1 MLFIGSL
8 FQKLLNTSEN
18 LKNNEVFLKL
28 FIIIFTYCHCIYLK
42 GFMKLPSVNYFIN
55 WTLLLV
61 LTLLAFG
68 FNSKKEEVLNSNKA
82 LYMSNTVVIKL
93 KVKPLAKSDRS
104 ILLSDNLNKALNEFK
119 LNSTR
124 SFLQNNNS
132 GTPLDRI
139 IIVKY
144 NSNQDPRFVAK
155 QLSALKEVEWAEP
168 KFVYPVVDFTPN
180 DPSYGSQYSLPLI
193 KAPAAWNIIQG
204 DTSVIIGIVDTGVD
218 WSHPDL
224 AANIWHNWGET
235 PDNGFDDDNNG
246 YIDDVRGWDFGGL
259 GNSDGIPTPD
269 NNPIEDR
276 PDHGTHVAGIVSAV
290 TNNGIGV
297 ASIGFKCKIMPVKTS
312 QDNVRASDGGA
323 LISFGFEGI
332 VYAADNHARVI
343 NCSWGGAGYSLLGQE
358 TINYALSRG
367 ALVVCAAGNDNS
379 SDLFYPADYDGVLS
393 VAATGSNDIKAS
405 YSNYGEKIG
414 VCAPGSGIYSTWQPD
429 TYATLTGTSMASPL
443 AAGVAALVTGKFP
456 QYNSEQVR
464 EQVRINCDNISSL
477 NPGYTNLLGTGRVNA
492 FNSVSNVNS
501 ESVRAIQVAFS
512 DEAPG
517 GNNNGVLEPGETITV
532 NIQFKNYLSPATS
545 LAVSLE
551 SKNSYST
558 IVNGVLTEGAV
569 GTLQT
574 FDNNSSKFTFK
585 LSQSLP
591 SNTPLD
597 FLLHFSDGSYSD
609 FQWIS
614 VVGNPNYATQVGNDI
629 SLTITSAGNLG
640 FNDYP
645 NNQQGIGFHYSGG
658 PNYMFEGALMLA
670 NSSMRVVDVAR
681 DSTQNEEKISFLN
694 VQPFKI
700 STPGNISDIQGM
712 TVFNDNIAANKLGV
726 NVKFQSYSFIDPAD
740 KNYIILR
747 YTITNTSGAA
757 ISNLYS
763 GLYFDWDMIEGS
775 GDNDLTS
782 YDNSGN
788 FGYVHHQGLNP
799 DTTIGIGLLS
809 ANNYGFY
816 AILNSTFGYTDKEK
830 WTSLSSGLTNTS
842 AGPADIAN
850 VTSSGPYNIPSGG
863 SIDVAFAIAADINL
877 QNLRTAFANARS
889 KYNFILTSVKD
900 NINPLPYKFELTQN
914 YPNPFNPSTTIKFSV
929 PSESHVILKIYDMLG
944 REVRTLLNEEKAP
957 GNYSVNF
964 IAGNLPS
971 GVYLYKLTAG
981 NYTNVKKLILIK

>member
-1 MLFIGSL
+1 
-8 FQKLLNTSEN
+8 
-18 LKNNEVFLKL
+18 
-28 FIIIFTYCHCIYLK
+28 
-42 GFMKLPSVNYFIN
+42 MKLQSGNYFIN

-61 LTLLAFG
+61 LPLLTFG
-68 FNSKKEEVLNSNKA
+68 FNSKKEVVLNSNNA
-82 LYMSNTVVIKL
+82 LYISNTVVIKL
-93 KVKPLAKSDRS
+93 KAKPLAKSDRS
-104 ILLSDNLNKALNEFK
+104 IILSDNVAQSLNEFK

-155 QLSALKEVEWAEP
+155 QLSELKEVEWAEP

-180 DPSYGSQYSLPLI
+180 DPGYSTQYSLPLI

-224 AANIWHNWGET
+224 AANIWRNWGEN
-235 PDNGFDDDNNG
+235 PDNGIDDDNNG

-259 GNSDGIPTPD
+259 GNSDLTPTPD
-269 NNPIEDR
+269 NNPMEDQ
-276 PDHGTHVAGIVSAV
+276 PDHGTNVAGIASAV

-297 ASIGFKCKIMPVKTS
+297 ASIGFRCKIMSVKTS
-312 QDNVRASDGGA
+312 QDNVRTSNGGA

-358 TINYALSRG
+358 TINYALSKG

-393 VAATGSNDIKAS
+393 VAATGSNDVRAS
-405 YSNYGEKIG
+405 YSNYGHGIS

-456 QYNSEQVR
+456 QYTPEQVR
-464 EQVRINCDNISSL
+464 EQVRVNCDDISSL
-477 NPGYTNLLGTGRVNA
+477 NPEYVNLLGTGRVNA

-501 ESVRAIQVAFS
+501 ESVRAIQVAFF

-551 SKNSYST
+551 NYNSYST
-558 IVNGVLTEGAV
+558 VVNGNFSVGTM

-574 FDNNSSKFTFK
+574 FDNSSSKFTFT

-591 SNTPLD
+591 SNIPLD

-614 VVGNPNYATQVGNDI
+614 AIGNPNYATQTGNNV
-629 SLTITSAGNLG
+629 SLTINSAGNLG

-645 NNQQGIGFHYSGG
+645 NNQQGTGFHYSGG

-670 NSSMRVVDVAR
+670 NSSMRVVDVVR
-681 DSTQNEEKISFLN
+681 DSMQTEEKKSFQN
-694 VQPFKI
+694 VQPFNI
-700 STPGNISDIQGM
+700 SIPGNVSNIQGM
-712 TVFNDNIAANKLGV
+712 TVFNDDIATNKLGV

-747 YTITNTSGAA
+747 YSITNTSGAA
-757 ISNLYS
+757 ISNLYA

-782 YDNSGN
+782 YDSTGN
-788 FGYVHHQGLNP
+788 FGFVHHLGSNP
-799 DTTIGIGLLS
+799 DTTIGVGLLS

-830 WTSLSSGLTNTS
+830 WTALSSGFTNTS

-850 VTSSGPYNIPSGG
+850 VTSSGPYNIPPDDT
-863 SIDVAFAIAADINL
+863 IDVAFAISADINL
-877 QNLRTAFANARS
+877 QNLRTAFANARI
-889 KYNFILTSVKD
+889 KYNSIFPSPKD
-900 NINPLPYKFELTQN
+900 SIKPVPYIFELAQN
-914 YPNPFNPSTTIKFSV
+914 YPNPFNPSTTIKFSI

-957 GNYSVNF
+957 GNYSANF
-964 IAGNLPS
+964 LAGNLPS

-981 NYTNVKKLILIK
+981 NYTIAKKLVLLK

>member
-1 MLFIGSL
+1 
-8 FQKLLNTSEN
+8 
-18 LKNNEVFLKL
+18 
-28 FIIIFTYCHCIYLK
+28 
-42 GFMKLPSVNYFIN
+42 MKLPFANYLVK

-61 LTLLAFG
+61 LPLLAFG
-68 FNSKKEEVLNSNKA
+68 FNSKKEILLKSNNA

-93 KVKPLAKSDRS
+93 KAKPLAKSDRS
-104 ILLSDNLNKALNEFK
+104 ILLTDNVTQALNEFN

-132 GTPLDRI
+132 GTGLDRI

-144 NSNQDPRFVAK
+144 NSNQDPHFVAK

-168 KFVYPVVDFTPN
+168 KFVYPVFDFTPN

-224 AANIWHNWGET
+224 AANIWHKWGET
-235 PDNGFDDDNNG
+235 PGNGIDDDHNG

-259 GNSDGIPTPD
+259 GNSDGTPTPD

-297 ASIGFKCKIMPVKTS
+297 SSIGFKCKIMPVKTS
-312 QDNVRASDGGA
+312 QDNVRDSTGGA

-358 TINYALSRG
+358 TINYALSKG

-379 SDLFYPADYDGVLS
+379 SALFYPADYDGVLS
-393 VAATGSNDIKAS
+393 VAATDNSDIKAF
-405 YSNYGEKIG
+405 YSNYGHGIS

-429 TYATLTGTSMASPL
+429 TYKTLTGTSMASPL
-443 AAGVAALVTGKFP
+443 AAGVAALVTAKFP
-456 QYNSEQVR
+456 QYIAEQVR
-464 EQVRINCDNISSL
+464 EQVRVNCDDISSL
-477 NPGYTNLLGTGRVNA
+477 NPEYVNLLGTGRINA
-492 FNSVSNVNS
+492 FKSVSNVNS

-517 GNNNGVLEPGETITV
+517 GNNNGILEPGETITV

-551 SKNSYST
+551 NYNSYST
-558 IVNGVLTEGAV
+558 VINGALNEGAV

-574 FDNNSSKFTFK
+574 FDNNSSKFTFT

-591 SNTPLD
+591 YDTPLD

-614 VVGNPNYATQVGNDI
+614 AVGHPSYATQAGNDI

-640 FNDYP
+640 FYDYP
-645 NNQQGIGFHYSGG
+645 NDKQGTGFHYSGG

-670 NSSMRVVDVAR
+670 NSPTKVVDVVR
-681 DSTQNEEKISFLN
+681 DYTGKKEKVSFLN

-712 TVFNDNIAANKLGV
+712 TVFNDNIAANKLGI
-726 NVKFQSYSFIDPAD
+726 NVKLQSYSFIDPAD

-747 YTITNTSGAA
+747 YTITNTSGSA
-757 ISNLYS
+757 ISNLYA

-775 GDNDLTS
+775 GANDLTA
-782 YDNSGN
+782 YDNSGH

-816 AILNSTFGYTDKEK
+816 AIMNSTFGYTDHEK
-830 WTSLSSGLTNTS
+830 WTALSSGLTNTS

-850 VTSSGPYNIPSGG
+850 VTSSGPYNIPSGDT
-863 SIDVAFAIAADINL
+863 IDVAFAISADINL
-877 QNLRTAFANARS
+877 QNLRTAFANARI
-889 KYNFILTSVKD
+889 KYNSFLPSAKD
-900 NINPLPYKFELTQN
+900 SIKPVPYIFELAQN
-914 YPNPFNPSTTIKFSV
+914 YPNPFNPFTTIKFSI

-944 REVRTLLNEEKAP
+944 REVRTLLNEEKAQGP
-957 GNYSVNF
+957 YSVNF
-964 IAGNLPS
+964 IAGNLPT

-981 NYTNVKKLILIK
+981 NYSEAKKLVLIK

>member
-1 MLFIGSL
+1 
-8 FQKLLNTSEN
+8 
-18 LKNNEVFLKL
+18 
-28 FIIIFTYCHCIYLK
+28 
-42 GFMKLPSVNYFIN
+42 MKLQSGNYFIN

-61 LTLLAFG
+61 LPLLAFG
-68 FNSKKEEVLNSNKA
+68 FNSKKEVVLNSNNA
-82 LYMSNTVVIKL
+82 LYISNTVVIKL
-93 KVKPLAKSDRS
+93 KAKPLAKSDRS
-104 ILLSDNLNKALNEFK
+104 IILSDNVAQSLDEFK

-155 QLSALKEVEWAEP
+155 QLSELKEVEWAEP

-180 DPSYGSQYSLPLI
+180 DPGYSTQYSLPLI

-224 AANIWHNWGET
+224 AANIWRNWGEN
-235 PDNGFDDDNNG
+235 PDNGIDDDNNG

-259 GNSDGIPTPD
+259 GNSDLTPTPD
-269 NNPIEDR
+269 NNPMEDQ
-276 PDHGTHVAGIVSAV
+276 PDHGTNVAGIASAV

-297 ASIGFKCKIMPVKTS
+297 ASIGFKCKIMSVKTS
-312 QDNVRASDGGA
+312 QDNVRTSNGGA

-358 TINYALSRG
+358 TINYALSKG

-393 VAATGSNDIKAS
+393 VAATGSNDVRAS
-405 YSNYGEKIG
+405 YSNYGHGIS

-456 QYNSEQVR
+456 QYTPEQVR
-464 EQVRINCDNISSL
+464 EQVRVNCDDISSL
-477 NPGYTNLLGTGRVNA
+477 NPEYVNLLGTGRVNA

-551 SKNSYST
+551 NYNSYST
-558 IVNGVLTEGAV
+558 VVNGNFSVGTM

-574 FDNNSSKFTFK
+574 FDNSSSKFTFT

-591 SNTPLD
+591 SNIPLD

-614 VVGNPNYATQVGNDI
+614 AIGNPNYATQTGNNV
-629 SLTITSAGNLG
+629 SLTINSAGNLG

-645 NNQQGIGFHYSGG
+645 NNQQGTGFHYSGG

-681 DSTQNEEKISFLN
+681 DSTQTEEKKSFQN
-694 VQPFKI
+694 VQPFNI
-700 STPGNISDIQGM
+700 SIPGNVSNIQGM
-712 TVFNDNIAANKLGV
+712 TVFNDDIAANKLGV

-747 YTITNTSGAA
+747 YSITNTSGAA
-757 ISNLYS
+757 ISNLYA

-782 YDNSGN
+782 YDSTGN
-788 FGYVHHQGLNP
+788 FGFVHHLGSNP
-799 DTTIGIGLLS
+799 DTTIGVGLLS

-830 WTSLSSGLTNTS
+830 WTALSSGFTNTS

-850 VTSSGPYNIPSGG
+850 VTSSGPYNIPPGDT
-863 SIDVAFAIAADINL
+863 IDVAFAISADINL
-877 QNLRTAFANARS
+877 QNLRTAFANARI
-889 KYNFILTSVKD
+889 KYNSIFPSPKD
-900 NINPLPYKFELTQN
+900 SIKPVPYIFELAQN
-914 YPNPFNPSTTIKFSV
+914 YPNPFNPSTTIKFSI

-957 GNYSVNF
+957 GNYSANF

-981 NYTNVKKLILIK
+981 NYTIAKKLVLLK